1 MVQGKTTL
9 LSQKKSL
16 RSPNWL
22 WFLRSAIIKLL
33 DKYQKLKIRCYYWII
48 PWVLLRQSKICKESP
63 VEFK

>member
-22 WFLRSAIIKLL
+22 WFLRSAIVKLL
-33 DKYQKLKIRCYYWII
+33 G
-48 PWVLLRQSKICKESP
+48 
-63 VEFK
+63 

>member
-9 LSQKKSL
+9 LSQKKSS

-22 WFLRSAIIKLL
+22 WFLRSAIVKLL
-33 DKYQKLKIRCYYWII
+33 GKYQKLKIRYYSWII
-48 PWVLLRQSKICKESP
+48 PWILLRHSKIYKESP